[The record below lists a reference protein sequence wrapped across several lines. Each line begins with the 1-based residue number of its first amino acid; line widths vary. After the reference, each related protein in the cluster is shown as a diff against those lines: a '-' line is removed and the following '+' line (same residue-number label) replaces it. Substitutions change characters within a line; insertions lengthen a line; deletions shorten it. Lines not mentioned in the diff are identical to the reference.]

1 MLKAKK
7 HLIVIAGPT
16 AVGKTAVAI
25 KLAKLFNTVI
35 INADSRQF
43 YKEMKIGTAKPS
55 EDELT
60 EVKHYF
66 INNKSVTELYG
77 AGHFAKEA
85 KDLITKLFNDFD
97 LLFLVGGSGLYI
109 DALLNGVD
117 EFVDVPINVREELNL
132 LYKTKGLNYLLKLLE
147 EKDEH
152 YFKQV
157 DLNNTQRIIRA
168 LEVCIHTNKPYSSFL
183 NNGSKSINFNL
194 VKILLNEDRET
205 LYNKINLRVDKMM
218 NDGLLNEVIQL
229 KTYNNLNA
237 LKTVGYKELFSY
249 LEGEITLETAI
260 DKIKQHTRNY
270 AKRQLTWFNNRGQ
283 YITFNPKDINSI
295 VEFIKLK
302 TANG

>member
-1 MLKAKK
+1 MLKANKY
-7 HLIVIAGPT
+7 LIVIAGPT
-16 AVGKTAVAI
+16 AVGKTAIAI
-25 KLAKLFNTVI
+25 KLAKLFNSVI

-43 YKEMKIGTAKPS
+43 YKEMNIGTAKPS
-55 EDELT
+55 DIELST
-60 EVKHYF
+60 IKHYF

-85 KDLITKLFNDFD
+85 NDLITKLFNEFD
-97 LLFLVGGSGLYI
+97 VLFLVGGSGLYI

-132 LYKTKGLNYLLKLLE
+132 LHKTKGLTYLLKLLE
-147 EKDEH
+147 EKDEL

-157 DLNNTQRIIRA
+157 DKNNTQRIIRA
-168 LEVCIHTNKPYSSFL
+168 LEVCIHTNKTYSSFL
-183 NNGSKSINFNL
+183 NNANKSIKFNL
-194 VKILLNEDRET
+194 IKILLNEDRDT
-205 LYNKINLRVDKMM
+205 LYDKINLRVDKMM

-229 KTYNNLNA
+229 KSFKNFNA

-249 LEGEITLETAI
+249 LDGEILLETAI

-283 YITFNPKDINSI
+283 YSTFNPKNFNEI

-302 TANG
+302 KAND